1 MKLRASINDLL
12 AMMAVATVVLGVSLS
27 VPASGEDNSNEFA
40 QAVDETWREY
50 SALVNA
56 GDADTWIRLWDDDG
70 VQMPPGAPANVGKTA
85 ILQGIRGAFEA
96 YDYRDFVINN
106 REVEV
111 FGDFG
116 FASGTYSTLLFPKA
130 EGEPIFIDGKY
141 LTIFKKQAD
150 GTWKIYRD
158 AFNSNVA
165 PKQ

>member
-1 MKLRASINDLL
+1 MKQRLAVGSLRAT
-12 AMMAVATVVLGVSLS
+12 MAVATIVVGFGLS
-27 VPASGEDNSNEFA
+27 APASGEDMSNEFA
-40 QAVDETWREY
+40 RAVDETWTEY

-56 GDADTWIRLWDDDG
+56 GDADTWIKLWDDKG
-70 VQMPPGAPANVGKTA
+70 VQMPPGAPANVGKAT

-106 REVEV
+106 EEVEV
-111 FGDFG
+111 LGDFG
-116 FASGTYSTLLFPKA
+116 FARGTYSTLLVPKA
-130 EGEPIFIDGKY
+130 GGEHIPIDGKY

-165 PKQ
+165 PN